1 MANDAAVPR
10 SLKERYPRHQS
21 FVPAALLLSSL
32 LLLLGLSLP
41 LLEAEQRFLWKTWES
56 RYSVWAGVVAL
67 WHEGDYALASVL
79 FFFSM
84 IFPVAKLAA
93 LAVIWFVRLADAQ
106 RTRILHWLAVLG
118 KWSMLDVFVVAIL
131 IVLVK
136 LGPMASVTPQQGVY
150 FFCAAIVASMLSTM
164 YVTRLA
170 RRSLR

>member
-1 MANDAAVPR
+1 MASGPAGRR
-10 SLKERYPRHQS
+10 SLKERYPRHERL
-21 FVPAALLLSSL
+21 VPAALILSAL
-32 LLLLGLSLP
+32 LLVLGLSLP

-56 RYSVWAGVVAL
+56 RYSVWAGVAAL

-84 IFPVAKLAA
+84 VFPIAKLAA

-106 RTRILHWLAVLG
+106 RARILHWLAVLG
-118 KWSMLDVFVVAIL
+118 KWSMLDVFVVAIM

-136 LGPMASVTPQQGVY
+136 LGPLANVTPQQGVY
-150 FFCAAIVASMLSTM
+150 FFCAAIVASMVSTM

-170 RRSLR
+170 RQSLR